1 MKTIAVVNQKGGVGK
16 STTCMNLAGGLV
28 RLGAKVLLID
38 LDPQAHLTY
47 GLAIQAHE
55 LDYTISDV
63 LMGKTTIQDAM
74 LLRGSIN
81 IIPASFKL
89 EETAMRLL
97 AFEDRN
103 LILKNAFKE
112 AEKELKKKRE
122 IHYVILDTP
131 PSLGLLTQNAL
142 AFATEV
148 FIPVQTE
155 FLPLHGL
162 GRLIETIE
170 IAKERLNPNLKL
182 SGLIATLYD
191 DQRKLNREIKSQL
204 KKRFGDLL
212 FNTVIREDTALAQA
226 PGSGQNVFEFAPKSH
241 GAEDYMNLCQE
252 IIER

>member
-16 STTCMNLAGGLV
+16 STTCMNLAGGFV
-28 RLGAKVLLID
+28 RLGARVLLID

-55 LDYTISDV
+55 LDHTISDV
-63 LMGKTTIQDAM
+63 LTGKKTITEAM
-74 LLRGSIN
+74 LVRGSIN
-81 IIPASFKL
+81 IIPSSFKL
-89 EETAMRLL
+89 DETAKRLL
-97 AFEDRN
+97 ALEDRN
-103 LILKNAFKE
+103 LILKNAFEE
-112 AEKELKKKRE
+112 AEPELKKSKE
-122 IHYVILDTP
+122 IHYVIIDTP

-142 AFATEV
+142 AFAQEV

-155 FLPLHGL
+155 FLSLHGL
-162 GRLIETIE
+162 GRLIEAIG
-170 IAKERLNPNLKL
+170 IAKEKLNPKLKL

-191 DQRKLNREIKSQL
+191 DRRKLNREIKAQL
-204 KKRFGDLL
+204 KKRFRELL

-226 PGSGQNVFEFAPKSH
+226 PGSGQNIFEFAPKSH